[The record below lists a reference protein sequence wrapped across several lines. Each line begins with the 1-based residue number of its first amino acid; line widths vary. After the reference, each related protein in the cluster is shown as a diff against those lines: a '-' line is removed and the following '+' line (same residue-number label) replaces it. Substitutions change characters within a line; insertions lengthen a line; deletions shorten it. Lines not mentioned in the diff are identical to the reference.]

1 MAHSL
6 PYQFKPDLRFKNAIN
21 GYAVIYQ
28 DSDGN
33 TNFNDSTPV
42 YLGTHLPQESFGIL
56 MSENPIEELLK
67 VAQTQD
73 MRIDYNFNTILQTS
87 ILVEFL
93 FLKLSELNPDLK
105 MEELFN
111 DFQQKRIAE
120 LKRLLKKLNKL
131 KDASEDLEEATDE
144 LIKEEILKRLT
155 CNELVFYPTCY

>member
-1 MAHSL
+1 
-6 PYQFKPDLRFKNAIN
+6 
-21 GYAVIYQ
+21 
-28 DSDGN
+28 
-33 TNFNDSTPV
+33 
-42 YLGTHLPQESFGIL
+42 
-56 MSENPIEELLK
+56 MSENPIEELLR

-120 LKRLLKKLNKL
+120 LEEIAQEAKQAAE
-131 KDASEDLEEATDE
+131 DASEDLEEATDE
-144 LIKEEILKRLT
+144 LIKEEILKKVNL
-155 CNELVFYPTCY
+155 